1 VVAIAALLRFG
12 GLAHGLRHEP
22 IADEAYFVDAA
33 RDVWTSGHLDHRFH
47 EYPGL
52 AVYLVVPAVAAFGGK
67 GVAATVLAARALV
80 AACGVL
86 TVLLTWRLGRRL
98 DGHGLLAAA
107 LVAVCPLDVRVAHEY
122 RPDVVLGTAA
132 ALALL
137 AFTRGGA
144 RAELWS
150 GAAVGLATAIKFS
163 GAILGPAWAVALPWP
178 RKEAFRQAA
187 VGLLASLA
195 AFALLSPY
203 TLLNLE
209 DFRSGAGTQLSYH
222 YEGGGD
228 GARIAWSYVLAWV
241 KGFGAAGV
249 LLAVAGGVL
258 VLRSGDRR
266 RFAPLVALP
275 LLALLAFSSS
285 PIRHERFLLMAS
297 PALAALAGLAVAR
310 LRTVR
315 PGSAL
320 VVGLGVLIGP
330 AATSVEIVSA
340 LRQPSTADD
349 ALDWLQREMPAGGR
363 VLGTVAAFGLDARAF
378 DVRMVTPRQV
388 TPRSALEWDVVV
400 LFEDQR
406 TEWRTELPVVQRI
419 APRTPWSGLPVVVL
433 RAPDALRPRYAPLA
447 AAALSASSGPELL
460 SQAVDGNPATAWA
473 VAEQLGEEWIE
484 VRLGAAARLG
494 RVVLDQG
501 PRGDHYPRN
510 LRVLTSED
518 GVAFEPAVFE
528 RGRLP
533 AADQRGEARSE
544 VLLLDAPGTVALRI
558 EQVGRR
564 PKPWAVAEL
573 RVDELVE
580 APSWAKIAHRR
591 IRR

>member
-1 VVAIAALLRFG
+1 VVATAAVLRFA

-33 RDVWTSGHLDHRFH
+33 RDVWTSGQLDHRFH

-52 AVYLVVPAVAAFGGK
+52 AVYLVVPAVALFGGE
-67 GVAATVLAARALV
+67 GAAATVLAARALV

-86 TVLLTWRLGRRL
+86 TVVLTWLLGRRVC
-98 DGHGLLAAA
+98 GHGILAAA
-107 LVAVCPLDVRVAHEY
+107 LVAVCPIDVRVAHEY

-137 AFTRGGA
+137 AFTRLGP
-144 RAELWS
+144 RAGLWS

-163 GAILGPAWAVALPWP
+163 GALLGPAWALGLPWP
-178 RKEAFRQAA
+178 RKEAFRLAA
-187 VGLLASLA
+187 LGLAASLVT
-195 AFALLSPY
+195 FALLSPY

-228 GARIAWSYVLAWV
+228 WARIAWSYVLAWV
-241 KGFGAAGV
+241 KGFGAAGL

-258 VLRSGDRR
+258 VLRSAERR

-275 LLALLAFSSS
+275 LLALLAFSTS

-297 PALAALAGLAVAR
+297 PALAVLAGLAVTR
-310 LRTVR
+310 LREVR
-315 PGSAL
+315 PGAGL
-320 VVGLGVLIGP
+320 VVALGVLVGP

-349 ALDWLQREMPAGGR
+349 TLDWLQREMPAGSR
-363 VLGTVAAFGLDARAF
+363 VLGTVAGFGLDPRAF
-378 DVRMVTPRQV
+378 DVRSVTPRQV

-406 TEWRTELPVVQRI
+406 TEWRTELPVVHRV

-433 RAPDALRPRYAPLA
+433 RAPDALRPRYAPLSA
-447 AAALSASSGPELL
+447 TSVTASSSPEML
-460 SQAVDGNPATAWA
+460 AWTVDGDPATAWS
-473 VAEQLGEEWIE
+473 VAEQAGVEWVE
-484 VRLGAAARLG
+484 VRLARPARLG
-494 RVVLDQG
+494 RLVLDQG

-510 LRVLTSED
+510 LRLLTSED
-518 GVAFEPAVFE
+518 GTTFEPAVFE

-544 VLLLDAPGTVALRI
+544 VLLLDAPGTLALRI

-573 RVDELVE
+573 RVEELLE
-580 APSWAKIAHRR
+580 APSWAKIAQRR